1 MKNIWKVLLF
11 AVVLSLAVC
20 VAFAEEA
27 AETPEEFTSGGF
39 TARMM
44 EENDCLITN
53 ADESEVRDGVLS
65 IPMELD
71 GKNVIGFLPQAVSES
86 VRLVVCHEQRSV
98 WCDEDTAPDATVRF
112 NAILYSDFRSLSAD
126 QLDRLPDMKKGE
138 YALTNYVRF
147 TVSRNGS
154 IERSSQGA
162 GYLFE
167 DELPQELFGQKAYNL
182 IREDRIA
189 RTAGDWTYT
198 VQEEGAFIRRYNGA
212 PSKILILP
220 DKLDGIFTRGYNI
233 DIIPA
238 GTEYL
243 FCPSD
248 CWLDGGQAE
257 NQFTFI
263 MFCYTTHERAQR
275 YRDYLFSEVK
285 GFTEDTVVIDEF
297 SEMTWNS
304 DGLSGRS
311 VEKFIAAEDLPTE
324 IDGKAINFHRANNY
338 IVRTQGCWKYVIR
351 DSSDASLVIT
361 GYTGEAAESFVVPA
375 SLDGITVSHIS
386 YAAIPETAN
395 TIYLQ
400 NGCWIS
406 TDNRYGPYPDKSRTF
421 MVIRAWTY
429 EYAIKENDSSLLQ
442 KSKSF
447 TEGTCAIREIEQY
460 KYSPSDKSFSSDSY
474 SIFFPHDNLL
484 TELDG
489 SPLISETANERL
501 SFRDSDYEY
510 TVDYEGNVFYLSGS
524 KDQDGDMLRI
534 PSVIAGKE
542 IRGFYMS
549 RIPDDINQLFV
560 PNNTW
565 NRDSSKLAHEMK
577 VYSYVDYEMISRME
591 NTYENYSAVRP
602 GEMMITSA
610 SLYSTTGSSNS
621 LVQEYYEY
629 PVSFNGNTI
638 HNSVYNSSIA
648 QHTSGSYT
656 YYMLSDS
663 KICICAY
670 ADNDARKVE
679 IPAQIDGLTVV
690 GINSLSH
697 SQVFNTSKAT
707 EFILPDTL
715 RILGNYA
722 LYSSEKK
729 CKTLKLP
736 AGLREIGKNAITLY
750 YLNTLVLPEHL
761 ECIGSNAFSSTNI
774 DKLIIPDSVTR
785 IDAAAF
791 RSMSRLA
798 SLQLPAGLTYIAEE
812 LCKDCRQLVSITIP
826 AGVTEIGKNAFS
838 GCKKL
843 GKVTFAGDHLDRI
856 GDSAFADCA
865 AIRKM
870 ELPEGMSEIGY
881 QVFYGCSTIPS
892 FIVPSSVT
900 KIGENAFGGCKAL
913 ARVEIGSN
921 VTEIASNAF
930 EGGVKKMTFVA
941 PEGSYAAAWA
951 AEKGHTVKVPK

>member
-20 VAFAEEA
+20 AAFAEEA

-39 TARMM
+39 TARIMG
-44 EENDCLITN
+44 ENNCLITN
-53 ADESEVRDGVLS
+53 ADASEVRDGVLA

-71 GKNVIGFLPQAVSES
+71 GKNVIGFLPQAISES
-86 VRLVVCHEQRSV
+86 VRLVICHEQRIV

-112 NAILYSDFRSLSAD
+112 NAILYSDFRSLNAD

-154 IERSSQGA
+154 IESSSQGA

-182 IREDRIA
+182 IRADRIA
-189 RTAGDWTYT
+189 RTAGDWTYS
-198 VQEEGAFIRRYNGA
+198 VQDDSAFIRRYNGA
-212 PSKILILP
+212 PSKILIIP
-220 DKLDGIFTRGYNI
+220 DKLDGVFTRGYNI

-243 FCPSD
+243 FCPSE

-263 MFCYTTHERAQR
+263 MFYYTTYERAQR
-275 YRDYLFSEVK
+275 YRDYLLSQVN
-285 GFTEDTVVIDEF
+285 GFTEDTVVIDDF
-297 SEMTWNS
+297 NEMTWNN
-304 DGLSGRS
+304 DGMTGRS
-311 VEKFIAAEDLPTE
+311 VDHFIAAEDLPTE
-324 IDGKAINFHRANNY
+324 IDGKKICY
-338 IVRTQGCWKYVIR
+338 QPYVM
-351 DSSDASLVIT
+351 
-361 GYTGEAAESFVVPA
+361 
-375 SLDGITVSHIS
+375 
-386 YAAIPETAN
+386 
-395 TIYLQ
+395 Q
-400 NGCWIS
+400 
-406 TDNRYGPYPDKSRTF
+406 
-421 MVIRAWTY
+421 
-429 EYAIKENDSSLLQ
+429 
-442 KSKSF
+442 
-447 TEGTCAIREIEQY
+447 
-460 KYSPSDKSFSSDSY
+460 
-474 SIFFPHDNLL
+474 
-484 TELDG
+484 
-489 SPLISETANERL
+489 RL
-501 SFRDSDYEY
+501 SLRDGDYLYSVDSD
-510 TVDYEGNVFYLSGS
+510 GNVFYISGS
-524 KDQDGDMLRI
+524 RDRDGDMLRI

-542 IRGFYMS
+542 IRGYYMS
-549 RIPDDINQLFV
+549 AIPDDINQLFV
-560 PNNTW
+560 PDNVW
-565 NRDSSKLAHEMK
+565 SRDSSKLAHELK
-577 VYSYVDYEMISRME
+577 VYSYVDYEMIGRME
-591 NTYENYSAVRP
+591 NTYDAYSAVRP

-610 SLYSTTGSSNS
+610 SLYSTTGSSDS

-638 HNSVYNSSIA
+638 HNSVYNSYIT
-648 QHTSGSYT
+648 QHTSGSYS

-663 KICICAY
+663 EICICAY

-690 GINSLSH
+690 GINSLSY

-715 RILGNYA
+715 RILGNNA

-736 AGLREIGKNAITLY
+736 AGLREIGKKAINLY
-750 YLNTLVLPEHL
+750 YLNALDLPEGL
-761 ECIGSNAFSSTNI
+761 ECIGSNAFYSTNI
-774 DKLIIPDSVTR
+774 NKLVIPDSVTR

-791 RSMSRLA
+791 KGMSRLA

-951 AEKGHTVKVPK
+951 AEKGHTVKAPK